1 MQGMEQNRNKGL
13 DLLKGV
19 ATILVVYVH
28 AANIYA
34 YANVD
39 NMAIRF
45 LEVFSA
51 LGVPIFFCVS
61 GYLITS
67 KYCLGKYTYVDDIR
81 RKTMN
86 LLVPLL
92 LWNTF
97 YYILEKLMEGDLKFD
112 LREIL
117 LQIIGIPF
125 ITSPVYAPL
134 WFVRDLFVL
143 SLLYPFI
150 RRITKAV
157 PVCVIGCLLVWF
169 LSLPNYFRQA
179 FVWYTAGVMLF
190 DYKDVLKAYP
200 PKICFDKLYKPLLLA
215 LLCVQIVNAYLTF
228 EAISRILILFYT
240 FAMWTFAMQFL
251 PVSIANKGIYR
262 FLGKDILKAS
272 FLIYVLHGKVLSILQ
287 IIWVRVFEPGGFV
300 LLVGYFVLP
309 VIVISLCML
318 AHRFVSRFPFCAIL
332 TGNRS

>member
-157 PVCVIGCLLVWF
+157 PVCVIGCLLV
-169 LSLPNYFRQA
+169 
-179 FVWYTAGVMLF
+179 
-190 DYKDVLKAYP
+190 
-200 PKICFDKLYKPLLLA
+200 
-215 LLCVQIVNAYLTF
+215 
-228 EAISRILILFYT
+228 
-240 FAMWTFAMQFL
+240 
-251 PVSIANKGIYR
+251 
-262 FLGKDILKAS
+262 
-272 FLIYVLHGKVLSILQ
+272 
-287 IIWVRVFEPGGFV
+287 
-300 LLVGYFVLP
+300 
-309 VIVISLCML
+309 
-318 AHRFVSRFPFCAIL
+318 
-332 TGNRS
+332 